1 MRGATPASRLALIR
15 GLDLPNSYVGR
26 HFFDA
31 QIGHLFDGPRL
42 RKRRVSIMS
51 RNLPVVQSRKRQC
64 CCLDSRNLPVLNV
77 LGEVSGD
84 VKGASYGS
92 EAEASK

>member
-15 GLDLPNSYVGR
+15 GLDLPHSYFGQ

-42 RKRRVSIMS
+42 R
-51 RNLPVVQSRKRQC
+51 
-64 CCLDSRNLPVLNV
+64 
-77 LGEVSGD
+77 
-84 VKGASYGS
+84 
-92 EAEASK
+92 EAAGVDIVAEPPAEPQETVMLS